1 MDDESSGWISAD
13 SMNFAHHQYYQMV
26 ALGKKAYAMGGI
38 KKSSSS
44 SHVATNTMERYD
56 EDTNQWT
63 YVASYPHY
71 IYHHCM
77 VADEETGRIWV
88 LGGRV
93 QTGTYQNE
101 THDWSEVR
109 YYQVFILFFGI
120 HCIGDTKIPQT
131 GVNKHLAR
139 YLAPEMAPKTSLLRD
154 CQTSLQ

>member
-1 MDDESSGWISAD
+1 MDDESSDWISAD

-38 KKSSSS
+38 QKKSGSSNL
-44 SHVATNTMERYD
+44 ATNTMERYD

-109 YYQVFILFFGI
+109 YYQVFIWSICI
-120 HCIGDTKIPQT
+120 H
-131 GVNKHLAR
+131 
-139 YLAPEMAPKTSLLRD
+139 
-154 CQTSLQ
+154 

>member
-38 KKSSSS
+38 KIIKGSSNL
-44 SHVATNTMERYD
+44 ATNTMERYD

-109 YYQVFILFFGI
+109 YYQVFILSFAAVLEYN
-120 HCIGDTKIPQT
+120 CWCEVLPQPCPT
-131 GVNKHLAR
+131 I
-139 YLAPEMAPKTSLLRD
+139 TSSQSSN
-154 CQTSLQ
+154 CNVPTYTQI